1 MGNLLNHSPD
11 EGVIRE
17 DKYRTV
23 PDTEPMNCN
32 GLGDI
37 SKANQREA
45 EEAARLYYHDNSKQK
60 CCTIS
65 GGVVT
70 KYLLPSPSSP
80 SNKVQLRAKP
90 GVHYVLLPYG
100 P

>member
-1 MGNLLNHSPD
+1 MGY
-11 EGVIRE
+11 IR
-17 DKYRTV
+17 KV

-32 GLGDI
+32 RLGDI
-37 SKANQREA
+37 PKEYVGNA
-45 EEAARLYYHDNSKQK
+45 EEAVRLYCLNNSKQK

-70 KYLLPSPSSP
+70 KWLLPSPSSP

-90 GVHYVLLPYG
+90 GVYFYYHFDLDVEVHA
-100 P
+100 

>member
-1 MGNLLNHSPD
+1 MGY
-11 EGVIRE
+11 ER
-17 DKYRTV
+17 KV

-32 GLGDI
+32 RLGDI
-37 SKANQREA
+37 PKECVGDA
-45 EEAARLYYHDNSKQK
+45 EEAAWLYCHENSKQK

-70 KYLLPSPSSP
+70 KWLLPSPSSRSP
-80 SNKVQLRAKP
+80 SNEVKLRAKP
-90 GVHYVLLPYG
+90 GVRTLLLPYG